1 MWSRKNR
8 APMRPTRPSPAAI
21 SASISPAA
29 TVAHVHLHL
38 IVRLVVEQLEQQ
50 RQLAS
55 VLPNSHGRRRA
66 VSTYHQRVRDV
77 HSLSSVRPA
86 ARQAAAASAS
96 APNFDLILS
105 YLSLCKRREKSY
117 KIRDKIVGF
126 HDATRLATLRKE
138 KSGAN
143 GCLIISRLVA
153 PGFVILNNSRF
164 CTEQQIVASGLV
176 FLSQSPPAGRSV
188 FPCRAPSPIHS
199 RRRGCITTYTRPP
212 R

>member
-1 MWSRKNR
+1 MLDHVVLNVTDEERRAPTAVWSRVR
-8 APMRPTRPSPAAI
+8 TAHRRGRRGLHQLPSRPR
-21 SASISPAA
+21 SAQQQ
-29 TVAHVHLHL
+29 VAHVHLHL

-117 KIRDKIVGF
+117 KIREKIVGF

-138 KSGAN
+138 KSGGN

-164 CTEQQIVASGLV
+164 CTEQIM
-176 FLSQSPPAGRSV
+176 LSLQAWS
-188 FPCRAPSPIHS
+188 FCRRVHL
-199 RRRGCITTYTRPP
+199 RGAQFSHV
-212 R
+212 

>member
-105 YLSLCKRREKSY
+105 YLSLCKQREKSY
-117 KIRDKIVGF
+117 KIREKIVGF

-164 CTEQQIVASGLV
+164 CTEQIM
-176 FLSQSPPAGRSV
+176 LSLQAWS
-188 FPCRAPSPIHS
+188 FCRRVHL
-199 RRRGCITTYTRPP
+199 RGAQFSHV
-212 R
+212 